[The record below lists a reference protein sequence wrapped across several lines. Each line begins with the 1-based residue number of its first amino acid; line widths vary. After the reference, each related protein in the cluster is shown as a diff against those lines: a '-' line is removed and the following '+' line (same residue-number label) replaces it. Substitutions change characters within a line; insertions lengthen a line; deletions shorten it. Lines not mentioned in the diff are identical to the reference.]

1 MATTTIR
8 VTSESRDK
16 VRILSEKTGLK
27 QQEVIDQAVEAFR
40 RQVFLDAA
48 NSAFADLNSNKAT
61 AIVENAERQ
70 EWENA
75 LNDGLRDEG

>member
-16 VRILSEKTGLK
+16 VRILSEQTGLK

-48 NSAFADLNSNKAT
+48 NSAFANLNSNEARVT
-61 AIVENAERQ
+61 AEHAERQ
-70 EWENA
+70 EWDDT

>member
-70 EWENA
+70 EWKNT

>member
-70 EWENA
+70 EWENT
-75 LNDGLRDEG
+75 LNDGTGSEE

>member
-70 EWENA
+70 EWDNT
-75 LNDGLRDEG
+75 LNDGTKAEE

>member
-70 EWENA
+70 EWKDT

>member
-61 AIVENAERQ
+61 AMVENAERQ
-70 EWENA
+70 EWKDT

>member
-48 NSAFADLNSNKAT
+48 NSAFADLKGDESAWKA
-61 AIVENAERQ
+61 EQAERQ
-70 EWENA
+70 EWDSTLDHGTKVE
-75 LNDGLRDEG
+75 E